1 MSDQIDASHW
11 TGLATNARAL
21 ADLADQFAA
30 KSAGELA
37 PSDQGNP
44 LADLDARALAVRG
57 AVAACRRAT
66 WQELYD
72 AGATYAQIG
81 ELWHVSKQAVRQ
93 ALVAQD
99 RPR

>member
-1 MSDQIDASHW
+1 MSDRIRSPWAD
-11 TGLATNARAL
+11 LAAQARAL
-21 ADLADQFAA
+21 ADLADQCAA

-37 PSDQGNP
+37 PGDQGNP
-44 LADLDARALAVRG
+44 LADLDASALAVRG
-57 AVAACRRAT
+57 VVAACRRAT
-66 WQELYD
+66 WQALHD
-72 AGATYAQIG
+72 DGATYAEIG